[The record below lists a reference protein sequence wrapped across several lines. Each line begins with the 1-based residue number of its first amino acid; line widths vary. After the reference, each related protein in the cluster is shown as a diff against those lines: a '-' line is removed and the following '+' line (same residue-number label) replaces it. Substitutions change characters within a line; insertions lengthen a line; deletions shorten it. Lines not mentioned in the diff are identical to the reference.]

1 MTDEDKEKV
10 EAKMP
15 DGLFHHFSKALA
27 DYFIANQPIY
37 KKQAHSGGKN
47 YTKPKKRNKK
57 K

>member
-1 MTDEDKEKV
+1 MTDEDKEKIK
-10 EAKMP
+10 EIMP
-15 DGLFHHFSKALA
+15 EDLFRHFSKALA
-27 DYFIANQPIY
+27 DYFIYNQPIY